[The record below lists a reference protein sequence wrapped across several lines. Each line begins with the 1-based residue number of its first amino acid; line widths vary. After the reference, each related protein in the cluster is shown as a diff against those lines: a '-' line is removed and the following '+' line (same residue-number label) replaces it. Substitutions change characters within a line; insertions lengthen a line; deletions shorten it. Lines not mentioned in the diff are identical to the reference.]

1 MFNPLTGTEAAGN
14 ATLTPH
20 PVPADP
26 ALHTLERSELDR
38 AVFGVRRSAD
48 GACMCAASFHIQAR
62 ARTNFRCGLCAQPNA
77 VSAVSCD
84 KHRQY
89 HRHVTPR

>member
-38 AVFGVRRSAD
+38 AVFGGLRMARV
-48 GACMCAASFHIQAR
+48 CAQPVFTYRHAR
-62 ARTNFRCGLCAQPNA
+62 ARISDVDCVRSQMLYQRFRVTNTGNII
-77 VSAVSCD
+77 VM
-84 KHRQY
+84 
-89 HRHVTPR
+89 